1 LVLIPHINRIK
12 NLILG
17 LFSEGSD
24 SGLKLVAKISSGF
37 FSYTLLLYIFFWKA
51 SLFSDLEDKQ

>member
-1 LVLIPHINRIK
+1 MK

-24 SGLKLVAKISSGF
+24 SGLKLVSKIRPSFGF

-51 SLFSDLEDKQ
+51 SLFSELEDKQ